1 MKSDIQIA
9 QEAKMEPII
18 KIAQKLNLTEDDIE
32 LYGKYKCKIGLDVLN
47 NNKSKE
53 GKLVLV
59 TAINP
64 TPAGE
69 GKSTVTVGLGQA
81 LCKKGRNAV
90 IALREPSLGPVF
102 GIKGGAA

>member
-47 NNKSKE
+47 NNKS
-53 GKLVLV
+53 
-59 TAINP
+59 I
-64 TPAGE
+64 
-69 GKSTVTVGLGQA
+69 
-81 LCKKGRNAV
+81 
-90 IALREPSLGPVF
+90 
-102 GIKGGAA
+102 